1 MDSVR
6 AGGWAAG
13 TEWKKEVMLRWAVG
27 QGRGLGLGLEALGRR
42 VLEGGPS
49 PISLH
54 EYPLKRTR
62 EQGWLGHLSLRRGTL
77 RAVGRRGGMG
87 VLMIFVMVF

>member
-1 MDSVR
+1 MDSVG
-6 AGGWAAG
+6 AGGWGAD

-27 QGRGLGLGLEALGRR
+27 QGRGLGLGFEALGRR

-54 EYPLKRTR
+54 EYPLERTR
-62 EQGWLGHLSLRRGTL
+62 ELGWLGHLSLRRGTL
-77 RAVGRRGGMG
+77 RAMGRRGGMG
-87 VLMIFVMVF
+87 VLIIFVMVF